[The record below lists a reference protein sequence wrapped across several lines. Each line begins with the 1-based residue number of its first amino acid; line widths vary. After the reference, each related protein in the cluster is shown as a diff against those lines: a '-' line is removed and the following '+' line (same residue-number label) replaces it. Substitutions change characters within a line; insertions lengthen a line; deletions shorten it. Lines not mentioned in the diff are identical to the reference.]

1 MAETHTRRAT
11 LEQMAGSAHDLSVIF
26 GSGPGGEL
34 LRMGHWAWQLNADGR
49 GTLPELE
56 PLPRSFSNRES
67 RDHRMAEGMR
77 ATLPSSLFEAFMAS
91 RRAIERATTYPHE
104 LRHEG
109 YSGQALQRKLTR
121 EGDLILPDLKTATE
135 AAMKA
140 DDRVAEVRRTL
151 GAETL
156 TTEDEDGAFLAAL
169 GMSDPP
175 AVREGTMPRAE
186 AVATVTSAVQRSIF
200 DAAVVQAL
208 QPLNPADRALL
219 LDERALPKQIDD
231 PRVVAAI
238 FRAPAV
244 LSPLKP
250 DERAALA
257 RMAFK
262 TNWPKVHA
270 VTAAVDE
277 MVRVS
282 REVLGEA
289 VYLTGGMLTDK
300 PLDAFVRIGAQA
312 GAWLLVPM
320 AQRNAAAAQKLRE
333 LTMS

>member
-1 MAETHTRRAT
+1 MAETRTRRVT
-11 LEQMAGSAHDLSVIF
+11 LEHMAGSAHDLSVIF

-34 LRMGHWAWQLNADGR
+34 LRMGHWSWQLNAEG
-49 GTLPELE
+49 GGALPELE
-56 PLPRSFSNRES
+56 PLPRSFTARES
-67 RDHRMAEGMR
+67 RDHRLADGLR
-77 ATLPSSLFEAFMAS
+77 VALPPSLFDAFMAG
-91 RRAIERATTYPHE
+91 RRAIERATTYPRE
-104 LRHEG
+104 LRTEG

-121 EGDLILPDLKTATE
+121 EGELILPDLKTATE

-140 DDRVAEVRRTL
+140 EDRAAEVRRTL

-169 GMSDPP
+169 GMGDPP

-208 QPLNPADRALL
+208 QPLSPADRSLL
-219 LDERALPKQIDD
+219 LEERALPKQLDD
-231 PRVVAAI
+231 PRVVAAV

-262 TNWPKVHA
+262 MNWPKVHA
-270 VTAAVDE
+270 VAAAIDE

-289 VYLTGGMLTDK
+289 VYLVGGMLTDK
-300 PLDAFVRIGAQA
+300 PMDAFVRIGAQA

-320 AQRNAAAAQKLRE
+320 APRNAAAAQELRE
-333 LTMS
+333 LTLS